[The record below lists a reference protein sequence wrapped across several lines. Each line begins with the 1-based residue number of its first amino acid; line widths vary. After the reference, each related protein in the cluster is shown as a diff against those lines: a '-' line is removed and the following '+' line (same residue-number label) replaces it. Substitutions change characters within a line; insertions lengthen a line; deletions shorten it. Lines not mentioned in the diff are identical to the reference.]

1 MWKHI
6 NTQHEIF
13 AIDIV
18 MSIYRQEYCSDDK
31 KIEITIRK
39 EKQGGIRSTEVCGN
53 VLDSTYS

>member
-18 MSIYRQEYCSDDK
+18 MSIYESIALLIQKRV
-31 KIEITIRK
+31 EITIRK
-39 EKQGGIRSTEVCGN
+39 EKQGGIRSSEVCGN
-53 VLDSTYS
+53 VLDST